1 MLVGRTTY
9 DAVKQRQKSTGELSP
24 KRIPLSSEF
33 MSSKNSLNNI
43 ERPLKSN
50 QNDLSFKGLSFK
62 GENKPKKKDDKM
74 KPLLATFG
82 VLAATGLALRFA
94 PRYKEAGNFKVTEFL
109 EFAQKHMGVI
119 KKDAKNPDAIV
130 NSSIAEELFES
141 VRDSELTKNL
151 IKVDGDNVT
160 FYKKTIP
167 QLIWDGLIYPFKIL
181 PADILNGGVE
191 LIGKIKPFKGWAEK
205 HYKNLCLK
213 ISDSVPK
220 LMQKLTL

>member
-94 PRYKEAGNFKVTEFL
+94 PRYKEAGKFKVTEFL
-109 EFAQKHMGVI
+109 EDAFWSSLLFASVI
-119 KKDAKNPDAIV
+119 QCAVGFKSAIGM
-130 NSSIAEELFES
+130 E
-141 VRDSELTKNL
+141 TPPCTL
-151 IKVDGDNVT
+151 ILRT
-160 FYKKTIP
+160 F
-167 QLIWDGLIYPFKIL
+167 
-181 PADILNGGVE
+181 A
-191 LIGKIKPFKGWAEK
+191 
-205 HYKNLCLK
+205 
-213 ISDSVPK
+213 
-220 LMQKLTL
+220 